1 MNFFYCHKN
10 KCSKAVEP
18 KSKYISNFSLR
29 KVLCFVFVLFCC
41 LGMWG
46 QTVDKYETKEPGVLE
61 IFQNPT
67 YEFRKSDSWKDIN
80 NDGIEDIPDVSGGGE
95 KEIEITLYANVSL
108 SDTDIATFF
117 SKGNAKIDVKSGKV
131 WGIDLERKLT
141 YSNTGKP
148 LYISQAS
155 NTVLKWNEPASWIGG
170 EVPDIDGDD
179 GCYIILNADVS
190 LTVEDIVEFFSNGYE
205 KITVKSN
212 KNDNIDGTKKLTYDG
227 KPLYISQA
235 SNTVLEWNKTENWIG
250 GEVPDV
256 DGEGESYVILNA
268 DVSLTD
274 DDIAKFFSNGN
285 SKITVKSNRNN
296 KKLTYSNTGK
306 TLYISQASDNPLDW
320 NSTASWI
327 GGKCPNISGTEGVA
341 IFLNGDMYA
350 ENTES
355 EATEETVVLSFNE
368 RGTEE
373 IHVYFNGN
381 QLNVR
386 NAIKIGSNSTSESSI
401 GNAGNLHLHGH
412 GKMYVEVVEFGKE
425 GDDVSKTWYGN
436 FPDNKLYIENG
447 MEFYVN
453 SCVSPYHCK
462 AKINN
467 PEGTK
472 FYLNASGLNI
482 NWYNDVQNKIVF
494 MKDPIPYGEQT
505 YFKIIDKGGNPF
517 DSGKTLSF
525 ERASGSTDIEY
536 EYSVK
541 ITGSATWKLG
551 SQVLSNEGSYSVSL
565 PGDRNNEAKIELELS
580 ATEASGPLNTD
591 EGIVITFRTPDD
603 NMDMCEIR
611 YIEGEL
617 LWTGASDNNLLTKS
631 NWSYS
636 GSLDDLENL
645 LRDNEAII
653 GSGAVNYPEITGGVT
668 VSKLTVK
675 NGARITVAEGGVL
688 TVDDSLIFEG
698 NSKIDARAGKVV
710 FTGTGTA
717 ENPNFKAKYPEFSTF
732 GTLEVASGTS
742 FYTNSDLHIT
752 TSLTNNGTFNAGKVY
767 FDINDSTNKA
777 SIIGSAANISE
788 LICTSQKGKTLDING
803 TISVGKIA
811 LSGVANQDSSRLTVK
826 SENQSGII
834 YLGEAYEDAKFL
846 ELSINDYLPTIK
858 NGNVSNPDA
867 EIFIMVADS
876 NIYGIDNTEQRKS
889 FYEKGWRL
897 PKPLDYTWTGA
908 ESSDWFTSSNWL
920 ELCVPCADSNVTI
933 RVSTSDKYPTLTQNP
948 EKLSSLIIEEDAS
961 IDFAGKDVTA
971 TTITNNGTVRLT
983 GKETLPSKN
992 KITENGT
999 VRYYRK
1005 GTEPYVGTFV
1015 WNDTYKNLVIED
1027 GFSGTMASQFSGPF
1041 STSVQLEVSE
1051 SLLFGDK
1058 SPISA
1063 KVAGGPLFSL
1073 EGSSIKIS
1081 YENNSV
1087 SIEATGKHVYNGDL
1101 VFTEAVSIKST
1112 DGTVSF
1118 LGTDNSFEKG
1128 LTLDA
1133 PNSEFS
1139 NAGTITAGNGVLH
1152 VISLRFENSGT
1163 LSGSEIKIDSPEV
1176 IFSGAISSSV
1186 NIVITGNLYVDGAA
1200 DFSFE
1205 EKLSV
1210 TKDMVI
1216 SAIDG
1221 DSQTEKDV
1229 ALGGKT
1235 VVVSGNFALFNG
1247 DVALNSD
1254 LSVEKDVILLNGE
1267 ASGENSIYKD
1277 KITGIEGIFAYELDG
1292 RGVENKTASTNYD
1305 FTPEN
1310 PIISIS
1316 HDKYSS
1322 TFAIAS
1328 GKTITVGKN
1337 FYCNGVDLGTNTTS
1351 EWYLKIPN
1359 NDFATSAFAECY
1371 NATIKN
1377 CIVSENTNS
1386 EDYAWLSTE
1395 NCTDGNG
1402 NKNVAF
1408 SKEILTNVRTIS
1420 DCIIEVSFVDK
1431 TSGNP
1436 IKIENSCD
1444 EISAWL
1450 EYFKTN
1456 IRENATEITFSSVY
1470 FDVTEPKKDVSKIYL
1485 KTDSSWNTDAT
1496 GKSPGTEDSTD
1507 TSGVHKDV
1515 VPNLAFISALENSYA
1530 GLRDEH
1536 KNRLT
1541 AEPLYVDT
1549 EDNAPPALIAVS
1561 IGQEQHE
1568 TDSDVQHHYDS
1579 HNFIEWRFSEPMD
1592 FGFGKNDEGEFIVE
1606 NVLATDDFGT
1616 ITNKENGFKIAG
1628 LGEFQSGKLVLGSK
1642 SAGNEISAF
1651 YYCDEK
1657 NDETHYGAYS
1667 EKTRLRLSIAGYVDE
1682 ENPVTF
1688 NGENYKNWIGFI
1700 DGSNS
1705 VIPTGTFSTP
1715 SENLNKFKDFKDSR
1729 GNNCVISENQ
1739 TFVLNKILLS
1749 MTDEQKAVTT
1759 YGSWDLDPPKV
1770 SNYSREGFITNSAQ
1784 ELIAVDFSYSNK
1796 AEGIQIHILDN
1807 SLYNPTEEKEEYEN
1821 LAWKTGRGWK
1831 LQGEL
1836 ILPSPTP
1843 LDTKGG
1849 SRMTGQNQTSG
1860 GIRLS
1865 SIDVESFSCE
1875 NLITG
1880 EVSTFADF
1888 SQTTINEAFFGKSGE
1903 NQFDVPYLSLKFE
1916 NITENQFL
1924 NHNYQLTYSRKD
1936 ENGNVRGYITDLAG
1950 NLLEDFVANSPDKNP
1965 PDFLLSVGGVGKDKL
1980 YIIFSK
1986 PIDWKTGEQ
1995 GDEGKLRRIVKSLSI
2010 FDKDDVDTGLIDF
2023 EKGSRARVLTE
2034 TDKSTG
2040 IEISLTRPVTYE
2052 EIKTLYIGVNIFQSG
2067 AADSDGDKA
2076 NTDPISGIPGSF
2088 SMLYDKFEN
2097 PISATSKHIFTDFAV
2112 NALDVL
2118 YAYDGRNEETAIAGQ
2133 GVLGG
2138 NQWLITDFSE
2148 TPNPQNR
2155 VLADK
2160 DITIFATIKDEAEN
2174 KENQD
2179 IFTMVADISPNKNA
2193 TGDDFE
2199 VYTALNPRLWFADSI
2214 KFYDLETNN
2223 SSVSENFVTDNLV
2236 LGDGKVVGKIEA
2248 EISGERNQN
2257 FNYVIPNDVN
2267 SDESLN
2273 WDSGSEIQFV
2283 FKVYD
2288 SAGNAIWVDG
2298 DVNGEIDE
2306 SIDSSDHPLYA
2317 VRLKDESDL
2326 SSIDLW
2332 SLNIQDIV
2340 QQKGGVTI
2348 LNNVIDSSND
2358 EKTVV
2363 EVEVATAGN
2372 LTVQVLTLDGN
2383 VVKVLQRGRV
2393 DSGKYYYHWDGK
2405 NIAGDSVARG
2415 MYFIRVVGPNLDET
2429 RKVMVVRN

>member
-1 MNFFYCHKN
+1 MLKVFSFVKN
-10 KCSKAVEP
+10 KCSKSLEP

-29 KVLCFVFVLFCC
+29 KALCFGFVLFCC

-46 QTVDKYETKEPGVLE
+46 QNQEVVEY
-61 IFQNPT
+61 
-67 YEFRKSDSWKDIN
+67 KSKSSLSTLDWSDANSWE
-80 NDGIEDIPDVSGGGE
+80 GGSIPDVSGE
-95 KEIEITLYANVSL
+95 NEITITLNANVSL
-108 SDTDIATFF
+108 TDEDIAKFF
-117 SKGNAKIDVKSGKV
+117 SKGKAKITVESNDSFFGTK
-131 WGIDLERKLT
+131 RKLV
-141 YSNTGKP
+141 YDNKNV
-148 LYISQAS
+148 YISQAS
-155 NTVLKWNEPASWIGG
+155 YSEL
-170 EVPDIDGDD
+170 D
-179 GCYIILNADVS
+179 
-190 LTVEDIVEFFSNGYE
+190 
-205 KITVKSN
+205 
-212 KNDNIDGTKKLTYDG
+212 
-227 KPLYISQA
+227 
-235 SNTVLEWNKTENWIG
+235 WNKSENWIG
-250 GEVPDV
+250 GEIPDIKGDYGNIL
-256 DGEGESYVILNA
+256 DGIN
-268 DVSLTD
+268 
-274 DDIAKFFSNGN
+274 
-285 SKITVKSNRNN
+285 
-296 KKLTYSNTGK
+296 
-306 TLYISQASDNPLDW
+306 
-320 NSTASWI
+320 
-327 GGKCPNISGTEGVA
+327 GVA

-350 ENTES
+350 KSSES
-355 EATEETVVLSFNE
+355 DANSETIILKFNE
-368 RGTEE
+368 SGSDA
-373 IHVYFNGN
+373 IHIYFNGHTFE
-381 QLNVR
+381 VK
-386 NAIKIGSNSTSESSI
+386 NAIKVGSDTTESGTI
-401 GNAGNLHLHGH
+401 GNAGNLYLHGS
-412 GKMYVEVVEFGKE
+412 GTMKVAVVEWGQDGKKS
-425 GDDVSKTWYGN
+425 DDSWWEKY
-436 FPDNKLYIENG
+436 PENKLYLDNG
-447 MEFYVN
+447 LEFYVN
-453 SCVSPYHCK
+453 QHVSPYHCK
-462 AKINN
+462 ADIDN
-467 PEGTK
+467 PKGTK
-472 FYLNASGLNI
+472 FYLNASGMKL
-482 NWYNDVQNKIVF
+482 NWYNQCDINF
-494 MKDPIPYGEQT
+494 TNEPIPHEEQT
-505 YFKIIDKGGNPF
+505 FYKIIDEGGNF
-517 DSGKTLSF
+517 ATEGKSLTF
-525 ERASGSTDIEY
+525 KREG
-536 EYSVK
+536 
-541 ITGSATWKLG
+541 GG
-551 SQVLSNEGSYSVSL
+551 SQPINFKYSVSIYGL
-565 PGDRNNEAKIELELS
+565 NATWTLGDDTLS
-580 ATEASGPLNTD
+580 NDVTDVTPAVTMLSTEESITKKLSYTGTLNTGD
-591 EGIVITFRTPDD
+591 GIVITFRTPDD
-603 NMDMCEIR
+603 KMDMCEIR
-611 YIEGEL
+611 YIKGEL
-617 LWTGASDNNLLTKS
+617 LWTGASDTAFLEPTNY
-631 NWSYS
+631 SYS
-636 GSLDDLENL
+636 EEITDLTEL
-645 LRDNEAII
+645 LKNQKVIVASAKNYPVIQDETVIKGLEI
-653 GSGAVNYPEITGGVT
+653 YSGANVT
-668 VSKLTVK
+668 VNGNLTV
-675 NGARITVAEGGVL
+675 NESISCVGIG
-688 TVDDSLIFEG
+688 
-698 NSKIDARAGKVV
+698 KIDAPNGTVTFAGN
-710 FTGTGTA
+710 GSA
-717 ENPNFKAKYPEFSTF
+717 ENPSFDAETPELSKF
-732 GTLEVASGTS
+732 GKLVVADGVE
-742 FYTNSDLHIT
+742 FYTASDLYVENLDVKENAKFYSVYEQNDGAQVLSDLHIT
-752 TSLTNNGTFNAGKVY
+752 TSLTNNGTFTAGKVY
-767 FDINDSTNKA
+767 FEPNGDTATIEPTETSISTN
-777 SIIGSAANISE
+777 IDE
-788 LICTSQKGKTLDING
+788 LICTSQKGKTLVING

-811 LSGVANQDSSRLTVK
+811 LSGVANQDNARLTVK
-826 SENQSGII
+826 SGDNPGII
-834 YLGEAYEDAKFL
+834 YLVEPCEDARFL
-846 ELSINDYLPTIK
+846 ELSIDDNLPTIQK
-858 NGNVSNPDA
+858 GNVSNPDA

-876 NIYGIDNTEQRKS
+876 NISGIDNTEQRKS

-897 PKPLDYTWTGA
+897 PQPLDYTWTGA
-908 ESSDWFTSSNWL
+908 EGTDWFTPSNWL
-920 ELCVPCADSNVTI
+920 EHYVPCENSNVTI
-933 RVSTSDKYPTLTQNP
+933 KVSTSDEYPTLTQNP
-948 EKLSSLIIEEDAS
+948 EKLSSLIIEEGAS
-961 IDFAGKDVTA
+961 IDFAGQDVTA
-971 TTITNNGTVRLT
+971 TTITNHGEIDFAGSKVTSDSITNNGTVRLT

-999 VRYYRK
+999 VRHYRK
-1005 GTEPYVGTFV
+1005 GTEPYDGTFV

-1041 STSVQLEVSE
+1041 STPAELQVSD
-1051 SLLFGDK
+1051 SLTFGDK

-1063 KVAGGPLFSL
+1063 KAADGPLFSL
-1073 EGSSIKIS
+1073 EGSSIKLS
-1081 YENNSV
+1081 YKKDESV
-1087 SIEATGKHVYNGDL
+1087 NIEATENHVYNWKL
-1101 VFTEAVSIKST
+1101 AFSEAVSITSAN
-1112 DGTVSF
+1112 GTVSF
-1118 LGTDNSFEKG
+1118 LGSDNSFEKG

-1133 PNSEFS
+1133 PKSEFS
-1139 NAGTITAGNGVLH
+1139 NNGTFSSGDAISIKAKTFENASEKTISAQTGFSCEVTETFKNAGTITAENVDIN
-1152 VISLRFENSGT
+1152 VTTASSFQNSGKI
-1163 LSGSEIKIDSPEV
+1163 SGKSGTIKAENGNAVFAANSEVVFASGLTIDALESLV
-1176 IFSGAISSSV
+1176 SGTISSQEQI
-1186 NIVITGNLYVDGAA
+1186 NITGNLYIDGEA
-1200 DFSFE
+1200 DLKFGE
-1205 EKLSV
+1205 LLVGTAENP
-1210 TKDMVI
+1210 KDVYI
-1216 SAIDG
+1216 SALDG
-1221 DSQTEKDV
+1221 SNAQNVTFSASSSENPNI
-1229 ALGGKT
+1229 T
-1235 VVVSGNFALFNG
+1235 VYGNFALFNG
-1247 DVALNSD
+1247 N
-1254 LSVEKDVILLNGE
+1254 LSLETNLTVGKDVILVNGE
-1267 ASGENSIYKD
+1267 TSGDNSIYKD
-1277 KITGIEGIFAYELDG
+1277 NITGIQGLYAYDLVD
-1292 RGVENKTASTNYD
+1292 RPAACNLSPFPT
-1305 FTPEN
+1305 
-1310 PIISIS
+1310 SIS

-1322 TFAIAS
+1322 TLSLAENV
-1328 GKTITVGKN
+1328 TIFVGKN
-1337 FYCNGVDLGTNTTS
+1337 FYSNGVNLGTDENKWT
-1351 EWYLKIPN
+1351 LKIPA
-1359 NDFATSAFAECY
+1359 NDKATSSFAECY
-1371 NATIKN
+1371 NASIKN
-1377 CIVSENTNS
+1377 CTVVSADTSLGE
-1386 EDYAWLSTE
+1386 AWLSTE
-1395 NCTDGNG
+1395 NCDGTG
-1402 NKNVAF
+1402 NTKVAF
-1408 SKEILTNVRTIS
+1408 SKAILAEAQTIS
-1420 DCIIEVSFVDK
+1420 DSVIKVSFKDGV
-1431 TSGNP
+1431 SGNP
-1436 IKIENSCD
+1436 IEIENSCN
-1444 EISAWL
+1444 EISELIKTIRFNVSGEISSGKVFSGSYKDL
-1450 EYFKTN
+1450 ECTVKTDG
-1456 IRENATEITFSSVY
+1456 EGDLSTF
-1470 FDVTEPKKDVSKIYL
+1470 YL
-1485 KTDSSWNTDAT
+1485 KYDIPTDGTPDYRWNTDAT
-1496 GKSPGTEDSTD
+1496 GKKSGTFDSTD
-1507 TSGVHKDV
+1507 TSGVYKEV
-1515 VPNLAFISALENSYA
+1515 VPNLGFVRVVYGGEPQDPKVLYT
-1530 GLRDEH
+1530 GLRDKH
-1536 KNRLT
+1536 KNRVVFV
-1541 AEPLYVDT
+1541 APEGENYNPLYTDT
-1549 EDNAPPALIAVS
+1549 VDNAPPALIAVS

-1568 TDSDVQHHYDS
+1568 TDSDAQHHYDS

-1592 FGFGKNDEGEFIVE
+1592 FGFGDKTE

-1616 ITNKENGFKIAG
+1616 ITNKENGFEIAG

-1657 NDETHYGAYS
+1657 NDETHYGADS

-1682 ENPVTF
+1682 ANPVTF
-1688 NGENYKNWIGFI
+1688 NGESYKNWVGFI

-1705 VIPTGTFSTP
+1705 VIPTGTFSIP

-1739 TFVLNKILLS
+1739 TFAVNEILLS
-1749 MTDEQKAVTT
+1749 MGDDEKAATL
-1759 YGSWDLDPPKV
+1759 YGTWDLDPPKV
-1770 SNYSREGFITNSAQ
+1770 ANYSREGFITNSAQ

-1836 ILPSPTP
+1836 ILPSPIP

-1888 SQTTINEAFFGKSGE
+1888 SQTTTSEAFFGKSGE
-1903 NQFDVPYLSLKFE
+1903 NQFDVPYLSLKFK

-1936 ENGNVRGYITDLAG
+1936 ESGNVRGYITDLAG

-2040 IEISLTRPVTYE
+2040 IEISLTRPVSYE
-2052 EIKTLYIGVNIFQSG
+2052 EIKTLHIGVNIFQSG

-2076 NTDPISGIPGSF
+2076 NIDPISGIPGSF
-2088 SMLYDKFEN
+2088 SMLYDMFEN

-2160 DITIFATIKDEAEN
+2160 DISIFATIKDEAEN

-2179 IFTMVADISPNKNA
+2179 VFTMFADISPNKNA

-2288 SAGNAIWVDG
+2288 SDGNAIWVDG

-2332 SLNIQDIV
+2332 SLNILDIV

-2348 LNNVIDSSND
+2348 LNNVIDSFND

-2363 EVEVATAGN
+2363 EVDVATAGN

-2429 RKVMVVRN
+2429 RKVMVVQN